1 MTVNQEITRDRERAL
16 ESLVNIG
23 SRIKMTKKRE
33 KNFKEFG
40 TATVS
45 GIICNKCGETLPE
58 IFAADHLDVEFS
70 TNYCPHKPEYIIE

>member
-1 MTVNQEITRDRERAL
+1 MEMTEER
-16 ESLVNIG
+16 
-23 SRIKMTKKRE
+23 K

-45 GIICNKCGETLPE
+45 GIVCNKCGETLPE

-70 TNYCPHKPEYIIE
+70 TNYCPHKPEYIIEN